1 MGVYLYRIE
10 EDYVYKSRI
19 RKRAFE
25 NEWFKLEKNGTVTV
39 KGSHKRGYA
48 WDGCSPKK
56 KFRDM
61 CIGTPEG
68 VLNDKTGKSKTY
80 YASLIHDVFY
90 QFSKDVK
97 AFITRKEVDR
107 EFYLILRKNRF
118 KSARMY
124 YHAVRLLGWQFWG
137 KDK

>member
-25 NEWFKLEKNGTVTV
+25 NEWFKLAKDGIVTV
-39 KGSHKRGYA
+39 KGSNKKGYA
-48 WDGCSPKK
+48 WDGCSPKVK
-56 KFRDM
+56 LKDVY
-61 CIGTPEG
+61 IGTLEG

-80 YASLIHDVFY
+80 YASVVHDVFY

-97 AFITRKEVDR
+97 TFIAREEVDR
-107 EFYLILRKNRF
+107 EFYLILRRDQFRF
-118 KSARMY
+118 ARAY
-124 YHAVRLLGWQFWG
+124 YHAVRCFGWLFWG
-137 KDK
+137 K